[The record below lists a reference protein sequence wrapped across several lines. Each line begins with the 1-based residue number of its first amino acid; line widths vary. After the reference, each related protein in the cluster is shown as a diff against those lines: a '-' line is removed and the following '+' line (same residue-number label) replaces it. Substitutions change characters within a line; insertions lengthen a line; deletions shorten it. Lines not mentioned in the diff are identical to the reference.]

1 MSEIKELTSI
11 LPIVFNSQGEALIDW
26 SVTGAAGGVGKE
38 TSNRLNYKPIADG
51 ELTNN
56 VNPERSPD
64 VFGYIYTN
72 SGTGSAGAMNNYTSI
87 PNGTPVGADYQRWYS
102 ITVPYNYYWHRIND
116 YRTKLY
122 RWCNWTGHLEAGTY
136 KLIVECA
143 NPYEYALPQDNPDPT
158 MTDSKGYYALIDEN
172 DNVLAEVLWD
182 EFFDGSSS
190 APKWTRKETV
200 FTVSQAVNVG
210 VLSKMYTIR
219 HEANTDVSWRFMI
232 VPADTPVSQFSV
244 TLPITGDPVISGVTC
259 WEPFKITLPLS
270 ISSTGGGETKIEIDL
285 GTQRLQA
292 GQTVSLASTGISIPT
307 YYGRNT
313 ITCDTDVQPTVYIKY
328 TEQELVPMW
337 AEERP
342 AQVNIYDLHEPQSG
356 FDHNGI
362 AILMPSEVTSEKED
376 KGRWDITLTHP
387 IDPFGKWTYIVGQN
401 IVKVNKQLFR
411 IDETEVVADADSE
424 YITAHAWHITYDM
437 RDYWI
442 EEANFSARGG
452 EQYITQL
459 NAHRVKDFPNQQQVI
474 GEYTF
479 DITSDLEGQMDCA
492 LEDQSIIE
500 SIFGADNS
508 LVTLY
513 GGEVYRDNFHMSVNQ
528 TLEGAPDGNAFAL
541 RYGTDLTKIS
551 FKIDMSGWITNLIA
565 VDNFGTMVAVWYD
578 TSGDWIVH
586 HHKTKRIHFTY
597 SETDG
602 DGIER
607 LWKSVWPYWDS
618 VSTPTISIV
627 VEVANIKGDPK
638 YKDFLNLQNY
648 DVGYRGT
655 IYVEHLGID
664 VEMKIV
670 SIRRNELTGEAI
682 QITLGNTRR
691 SLIRQT
697 VMSQTIVSPNSVEGK
712 NVAATQS
719 VQQELYNTQ
728 TALMSMSIAG
738 MEAFSI
744 AELERRTINELEGK

>member
-11 LPIVFNSQGEALIDW
+11 LPISFNSEGGDLLDW
-26 SVTGAAGGVGKE
+26 SVTGAAGGVGKVG
-38 TSNRLNYKPIADG
+38 TNFLNLREIADG
-51 ELTNN
+51 EL
-56 VNPERSPD
+56 
-64 VFGYIYTN
+64 G
-72 SGTGSAGAMNNYTSI
+72 
-87 PNGTPVGADYQRWYS
+87 NGQGGS
-102 ITVPYNYYWHRIND
+102 ITATYINAARIPGGAGKTDVAYNQFMWVYPDYTRND
-116 YRTKLY
+116 LAKDARTASYATAQWFAHLP
-122 RWCNWTGHLEAGTY
+122 TGDY
-136 KLIVECA
+136 KLIMEGVNGSGDA
-143 NPYEYALPQDNPDPT
+143 WLPCRRTVNNEAPFLKLFTENGTEIISDTDP
-158 MTDSKGYYALIDEN
+158 
-172 DNVLAEVLWD
+172 
-182 EFFDGSSS
+182 FDGLQGRER
-190 APKWTRKETV
+190 WVQNIYE
-200 FTVSQAVNVG
+200 FTVAQDQNVG
-210 VLSKMYTIR
+210 LFTKIYPRNSNMYYR
-219 HEANTDVSWRFMI
+219 YMI
-232 VPADTPVSQFSV
+232 VPADTPMQQFAN
-244 TLPITGDPVISGVTC
+244 TEFYTGPITGETC
-259 WEPFKITLPLS
+259 WEPYKIYLPLRIS
-270 ISSTGGGETKIEIDL
+270 SVGGGTTEINIPLSEPLQAGTTVSLSSTGT
-285 GTQRLQA
+285 A
-292 GQTVSLASTGISIPT
+292 FPT

-313 ITCDTDVQPTVYIKY
+313 ITCDTDVQPTIYIKY

-342 AQVNIYDLHEPQSG
+342 AQVSIYDIHEPQSG
-356 FDHNGI
+356 FDHNGV

-411 IDETEVVADADSE
+411 IDETEIVADANSE

-437 RDYWI
+437 SDYWI
-442 EEANFSARGG
+442 EEAQFTAVGG
-452 EQYITQL
+452 ENYITQL
-459 NAHRVKDFPNQQQVI
+459 NAHRVKDFPNQQHMV

-492 LEDQSIIE
+492 ITDQSIIE

-528 TLEGAPDGNAFAL
+528 TLEGAPEGNAFSL

-551 FKIDMSGWITNLIA
+551 FRIDMSGWVTNLIG
-565 VDNFGTMVAVWYD
+565 VDNYGNMVGVWYD

-597 SETDG
+597 SDEAA

-618 VSTPTISIV
+618 VSTPTVSIV

-638 YKDFLNLQNY
+638 YKDYITLQNY
-648 DVGYRGT
+648 DVGYKGT

-712 NVAATQS
+712 NVAAMQS
-719 VQQELYNTQ
+719 MQAELYNTQ
-728 TALMSMSIAG
+728 TALMSMSIVG

>member
-11 LPIVFNSQGEALIDW
+11 PPIVFNSQGGDLIDW

-38 TSNRLNYKPIADG
+38 TSNRLDYKPIARGSGPGGTYTDG
-51 ELTNN
+51 TT
-56 VNPERSPD
+56 
-64 VFGYIYTN
+64 I
-72 SGTGSAGAMNNYTSI
+72 AGVAMNAVSI
-87 PNGTPVGADYQRWYS
+87 PDGAPADADHQRWYMLRA
-102 ITVPYNYYWHRIND
+102 NINEGGNWVDD
-116 YRTKLY
+116 YRSPTY
-122 RWCNWTGHLEAGTY
+122 ANCNWYAKLTAGTY
-136 KLIVECA
+136 KLIAECA
-143 NPYEYALPQDNPDPT
+143 NPYGKTVRVPNLDSIYRNDSALPGNHIPRYDLV
-158 MTDSKGYYALIDEN
+158 DSSGNILIEVTWEN
-172 DNVLAEVLWD
+172 
-182 EFFDGSSS
+182 FFGSGNQRR
-190 APKWTRKETV
+190 WTRKESV
-200 FTVSQAVNVG
+200 FTVTEDTDVG
-210 VLSKMYTIR
+210 VFSKMFQYDSSYAVDNITPYLVFR
-219 HEANTDVSWRFMI
+219 YMI
-232 VPADTPVSQFSV
+232 VPADTPTSQFSV
-244 TLPITGDPVISGVTC
+244 TLPISGSPVISDESC
-259 WEPFKITLPLS
+259 WEPHKVTLALT
-270 ISSTGGGETKIEIDL
+270 ISSVGAGATDIEIDIGQKL
-285 GTQRLQA
+285 TA
-292 GQTVSLASTGISIPT
+292 GQTISLASTGRSIPT

-313 ITCDTDVQPTVYIKY
+313 ITCDSEVQPTVYIKY

-342 AQVNIYDLHEPQSG
+342 AQVSIYDIHEPQSG

-411 IDETEVVADADSE
+411 IDETEIVAEADSE
-424 YITAHAWHITYDM
+424 YISAHAWHITYDM
-437 RDYWI
+437 SDYWI
-442 EEANFSARGG
+442 EEAQFTAVGG
-452 EQYITQL
+452 ENYITQL
-459 NAHRVKDFPNQQQVI
+459 NAHRVKDFPNQQHMV

-492 LEDQSIIE
+492 ITDQSIIE

-528 TLEGAPDGNAFAL
+528 TLEGAPEGNAFAL

-551 FKIDMSGWITNLIA
+551 FKIDMSGWVTNLIG
-565 VDNFGTMVAVWYD
+565 VDNYGNMVGVWYD

-586 HHKTKRIHFTY
+586 HHKTRRIHFTY
-597 SETDG
+597 SDEAV

-618 VSTPTISIV
+618 VSTPTVSIV

-638 YKDFLNLQNY
+638 YKDYINLQNY
-648 DVGYRGT
+648 DVGYKGT

-712 NVAATQS
+712 HVAAMQS
-719 VQQELYNTQ
+719 MQAELYNTQ

-738 MEAFSI
+738 MEAFSV
-744 AELERRTINELEGK
+744 AELERRTINELEGE